1 MRVSIDLSDVMNDRL
16 YAMAP
21 QQISEEEYLR
31 RFRPEEYERRRKIG
45 MYSNAA
51 PQPLN
56 VIGLPP
62 PEARYSSGE
71 IRDILVDNGSLKE
84 FARGGPRAGYR
95 WDRIAQDA
103 AVQGEI
109 DRQALLGADLAGLV
123 KGVSLAAGRPVSPEV
138 AVLAREYLSLPGG
151 QPLEIA
157 DAVQLAEST
166 GAIQSGRPVVDPR
179 VAARMAESG
188 EIGRDQGLDVLLK
201 AAQKGMIDPS
211 KPVEA
216 QIEALTPEEKAKL
229 ALLARVQ
236 GQIEQLNAEDTGLAA
251 NALGLG
257 RTVGGRRNSFRKE
270 KRASEEAT
278 VLRAP
283 GSVLSQG
290 LEFKQDDVLLPIL
303 VAPRNQQ
310 VWSSGKAA
318 GAPYSDVSGPEMQ
331 IAQYYTGEKSA
342 FGRPIFAPSLRD
354 ARVLYVNPYAELP
367 DAAVAR
373 LGLDLVPSPI
383 EKDVSG
389 GYDQEA
395 LNVPVPDVGQERY
408 GLRPKNDPAFGVD
421 SGLSYRNPTLAEAVN
436 SLSLKYRTP
445 IGTFTEDMLA
455 GGGQEYSD
463 VLVGQPNREVFALGS
478 KRLPD
483 GRPAPIA
490 AYFAEP
496 AEPGA
501 PRVAD
506 VRIGSG
512 QKRTPEFYSALD
524 DLIDVLAGS
533 AYGSPRVIQERS
545 TADRYVPAAASPLPG
560 EGQWGALMNLRSTD
574 PTVAEYQRRL
584 LSEAGF
590 SVDTKA
596 ANPLLGVVDLMEQL
610 ASAPP
615 ADTPVRRGVLDALSA
630 EPIVAPRGTVGA
642 ARILEGAKKRAAEL
656 RGATRPTTD
665 NSRRSYEKAVAD
677 LIKRGVGGGA
687 PRAEEPP
694 IGVITAGA
702 RRPREQARQPIIP
715 GLENSV
721 RFPNSALDPVTRD
734 LAQYMADRA
743 PSTNERSAERVVQYV
758 PAELFNRFFAQDR
771 LDSTPRQGELQLN
784 TLQRGMADVLY
795 GRSNRAPDASGL
807 SASYIDDVAQYMEAQ
822 QKQRAIE
829 EKASTAPALAATN
842 TVQESLLN
850 APASPKSSPTAIA
863 DELLRRRMGRLAG
876 R

>member
-1 MRVSIDLSDVMNDRL
+1 
-16 YAMAP
+16 MAP
-21 QQISEEEYLR
+21 RQISEEEYLR
-31 RFRPEEYERRRKIG
+31 QFRPEEYERRRKLGI
-45 MYSNAA
+45 YSDAI
-51 PQPLN
+51 PQPQN

-62 PEARYSSGE
+62 PEARYSSAE

-95 WDRIAQDA
+95 MERAAQDA
-103 AVQGEI
+103 AVQDEMN
-109 DRQALLGADLAGLV
+109 RQALLATDTAELVEGLSRAV
-123 KGVSLAAGRPVSPEV
+123 GRPISPET
-138 AVLAREYLSLPGG
+138 AVLAREYLALPGG
-151 QPLEIA
+151 QPLAIA
-157 DAVQLAEST
+157 DAVQLAEAS
-166 GAIQSGRPVVDPR
+166 GAIQSTRAQLDPR
-179 VAARMAESG
+179 VAARMAEAG

-201 AAQKGMIDPS
+201 AAQKGMIDPA

-236 GQIEQLNAEDTGLAA
+236 GQIEQLSAEDTGLAA

-278 VLRAP
+278 ALRTP

-290 LEFKQDDVLLPIL
+290 LEFKQDDILLPVI

-310 VWSSGKAA
+310 VWNSGKAA
-318 GAPYSDVSGPEMQ
+318 GAPYSDVRGPEMQ
-331 IAQYYTGEKSA
+331 VAQYYTGEKSV

-373 LGLDLVPSPI
+373 LGLDLVPNPV
-383 EKDVSG
+383 EKDISG

-421 SGLSYRNPTLAEAVN
+421 SGVSYRNPTLAEAIN
-436 SLSLKYRTP
+436 SLSLRYRTP
-445 IGTFTEDMLA
+445 IGTFTEDMLV
-455 GGGQEYSD
+455 GQGREYSD
-463 VLVGQPNREVFALGS
+463 VLVGQPDREVFALGS

-490 AYFAEP
+490 EYFAEP

-506 VRIGSG
+506 VRVGSG

-533 AYGSPRVIQERS
+533 AYGAPRAIQERS
-545 TADRYVPAAASPLPG
+545 TGDRYAPAAASPLPS

-584 LSEAGF
+584 LAEAGF
-590 SVDTKA
+590 PVDTRA

-615 ADTPVRRGVLDALSA
+615 ADTPVRKGILDAVSA
-630 EPIVAPRGTVGA
+630 EPLVAPRGAVGA

-665 NSRRSYEKAVAD
+665 NSRRSYEKAVSD
-677 LIKRGVGGGA
+677 LIKRGVGA
-687 PRAEEPP
+687 NEPRVEPETR
-694 IGVITAGA
+694 TAALGEST
-702 RRPREQARQPIIP
+702 RRRERASQPVIP
-715 GLENSV
+715 GLEDDV
-721 RFPNSALDPVTRD
+721 RFPGNALDPVTRD
-734 LAQYMADRA
+734 LARYMADRA
-743 PSTNERSAERVVQYV
+743 PQPRDRAAESVVQYV
-758 PAELFNRFFAQDR
+758 PSELFSRFFAGQPQGAAPAA
-771 LDSTPRQGELQLN
+771 PRQGELQLN
-784 TLQRGMADVLY
+784 TLQRGMADALY
-795 GRSNRAPDASGL
+795 GRSTPSSSASGF
-807 SASYIDDVAQYMEAQ
+807 SASYIDDVAQYMETQ
-822 QKQRAIE
+822 QKQRALE
-829 EKASTAPALAATN
+829 EKASAAPALAATN

-850 APASPKSSPTAIA
+850 APASPKSAPTAVA
-863 DELLRRRMGRLAG
+863 DELLQRRLGRITG